1 MNGVKRWRHT
11 HTHTRTRTHKQL
23 HILWNC
29 LDCSTVGSLCRLDI
43 CWLLALQVRLC
54 SYIYGAYDQAME
66 ALEAILINTYNPNE
80 QLRLAAERALADFLR
95 SPGSCTILLRLVG
108 NHAGTNNA
116 GNTHR
121 DVRLAAGIVLKN
133 NLRYYWEGLGSLT
146 ALSQEEREVFKTHVL
161 PTLYVEVD
169 NSIKKIL
176 AEIVRILN
184 YTEFPQ
190 NWPE

>member
-1 MNGVKRWRHT
+1 MSSCVWQQRE
-11 HTHTRTRTHKQL
+11 L
-23 HILWNC
+23 
-29 LDCSTVGSLCRLDI
+29 SLI
-43 CWLLALQVRLC
+43 
-54 SYIYGAYDQAME
+54 
-66 ALEAILINTYNPNE
+66 
-80 QLRLAAERALADFLR
+80 
-95 SPGSCTILLRLVG
+95 SCAHRDRVPSCY
-108 NHAGTNNA
+108 A